1 MLERESILE
10 TLAIVLFAITYIM
23 LLLLPRY
30 RPHIALPSAA
40 AFIVVGIVPLNLVF
54 GFIDWNVILMIAG
67 TMGIVSLFI
76 ESRMPALLADLILE
90 KTPSIRWAIVALS
103 LFSGLISAFVDNVAT
118 VLIVA
123 PVAMSIAKKQGISP
137 VTSVIAV
144 AITSN
149 LQGAATLVGDATSI
163 LLGGHANLDFLDFFW
178 LQGRPGMFWVVQ
190 AGAVA
195 ATVIL
200 YWVLRSTKGD
210 VQPQERTK
218 VEDRFPGYLL
228 VFMVVLLILASFI
241 PEKPAITNGLI
252 CTALFVVGLVRD
264 LARGG
269 GVNKTWKTILDI
281 DFFTLLLLMGLFVVV
296 GGLTQAGVIER
307 FAAFIARTGQGNVFV
322 IYTMIVWMSVIIS
335 GFVDNIPY
343 VATMLPVVG
352 GVASILGIEPN
363 LLYFG
368 LLCGAT
374 LGGNLTPI
382 GASANITGIGL
393 LRKEGYEVSAGQFM
407 RLGIPFTLAAVI
419 TGYLLVWF
427 LWS

>member
-1 MLERESILE
+1 ME

-30 RPHIALPSAA
+30 RPHIALTSAA

-144 AITSN
+144 AIASN

-407 RLGIPFTLAAVI
+407 RLGIPYTLAAAI

>member
-1 MLERESILE
+1 ME

-30 RPHIALPSAA
+30 RPHIALTSAA

-144 AITSN
+144 AIASN

-178 LQGRPGMFWVVQ
+178 LQGRPSMFWVVQ

>member
-1 MLERESILE
+1 ME

-30 RPHIALPSAA
+30 RPHIALTSAA

-144 AITSN
+144 AIASN

>member
-30 RPHIALPSAA
+30 RPHIALTSAA

>member
-1 MLERESILE
+1 MQ
-10 TLAIVLFAITYIM
+10 TLAIVLFAITYIL

-30 RPHIALPSAA
+30 RAHIALISAGT
-40 AFIVVGIVPLNLVF
+40 FLIVGIVPWHMVF
-54 GFIDWNVILMIAG
+54 NFVDWNVILMIAG

-90 KTPSIRWAIVALS
+90 KTPTVRWAIVALS
-103 LFSGLISAFVDNVAT
+103 LFAGIISAFVDNVAT

-144 AITSN
+144 AIASN

-178 LQGRPGMFWVVQ
+178 LQGHPGMFWIVQ

-200 YWVLRSTKGD
+200 YVVLRSTKGEI
-210 VQPQERTK
+210 QPQQRTT
-218 VEDRFPGYLL
+218 VEDKFPGYLL
-228 VFMVVLLILASFI
+228 ILMIVLLILASFI

-252 CTALFVVGLVRD
+252 CVGLFVVGLLRD
-264 LARGG
+264 LARGKG
-269 GVNKTWKTILDI
+269 LKHTWQTIQDI
-281 DFFTLLLLMGLFVVV
+281 DLFTLLLLMGLFVVV

-307 FAAFIARTGQGNVFV
+307 FAAFIARAGQGNVFA
-322 IYTMIVWMSVIIS
+322 IYTLIVWMSVLIS
-335 GFVDNIPY
+335 AFVDNIPY

-352 GVASILGIEPN
+352 GVASILSVEPN

-393 LRKEGYEVSAGQFM
+393 LRKEGYEVSAGQFI
-407 RLGIPFTLAAVI
+407 RLGVPFTLAAVT
-419 TGYLLVWF
+419 TGYILIWLLWA
-427 LWS
+427 

>member
-1 MLERESILE
+1 
-10 TLAIVLFAITYIM
+10 
-23 LLLLPRY
+23 
-30 RPHIALPSAA
+30 
-40 AFIVVGIVPLNLVF
+40 
-54 GFIDWNVILMIAG
+54 
-67 TMGIVSLFI
+67 
-76 ESRMPALLADLILE
+76 
-90 KTPSIRWAIVALS
+90 
-103 LFSGLISAFVDNVAT
+103 
-118 VLIVA
+118 
-123 PVAMSIAKKQGISP
+123 
-137 VTSVIAV
+137 
-144 AITSN
+144 
-149 LQGAATLVGDATSI
+149 
-163 LLGGHANLDFLDFFW
+163 
-178 LQGRPGMFWVVQ
+178 
-190 AGAVA
+190 
-195 ATVIL
+195 
-200 YWVLRSTKGD
+200 
-210 VQPQERTK
+210 
-218 VEDRFPGYLL
+218 
-228 VFMVVLLILASFI
+228 MVVLLILASFI

>member
-1 MLERESILE
+1 LQ
-10 TLAIVLFAITYIM
+10 TLAIALFAITY
-23 LLLLPRY
+23 LLLLSLPRY
-30 RPHIALPSAA
+30 RPHIALVSAGIFVA
-40 AFIVVGIVPLNLVF
+40 VGIVPLNMVF

-90 KTPSIRWAIVALS
+90 KTPTVRWAIVALS
-103 LFSGLISAFVDNVAT
+103 LFSGIISAFMDNVAT

-144 AITSN
+144 AIASN

-195 ATVIL
+195 ATAIL
-200 YWVLRSTKGD
+200 YWVLRSTKGQI
-210 VQPQERTK
+210 QPQARTE
-218 VEDRFPGYLL
+218 VQDRFPGYLL
-228 VFMVVLLILASFI
+228 LIMIVLLILASFI
-241 PEKPAITNGLI
+241 PEKPHITNGLI
-252 CTALFVVGLVRD
+252 CVALFAVGLIRD
-264 LARGG
+264 LALGKG
-269 GVNKTWKTILDI
+269 FKHSWKTILDI
-281 DFFTLLLLMGLFVVV
+281 DLFTLLLLMGLFVVV

-307 FAAFIARTGQGNVFV
+307 FAAFIARTGQGNVFLV
-322 IYTMIVWMSVIIS
+322 YTLIVWMSVLIS
-335 GFVDNIPY
+335 AFVDNIPY
-343 VATMLPVVG
+343 VATMLPVTG
-352 GVASILGIEPN
+352 SVASIMAVEPN

-393 LRKEGYEVSAGQFM
+393 LRREGYEVSAGQFM
-407 RLGIPFTLAAVI
+407 RLGVPFTLAAV
-419 TGYLLVWF
+419 TVGYILIWLLWG
-427 LWS
+427 

>member
-1 MLERESILE
+1 ME

-30 RPHIALPSAA
+30 RPHIALTSAA

>member
-1 MLERESILE
+1 LE

-30 RPHIALPSAA
+30 RPHIALTSAA

-144 AITSN
+144 AIASN

>member
-1 MLERESILE
+1 ME

-23 LLLLPRY
+23 LLLLPGY

-144 AITSN
+144 AIASN

>member
-1 MLERESILE
+1 MQ
-10 TLAIVLFAITYIM
+10 TLAIALFAITY
-23 LLLLPRY
+23 LLLLSLPRY
-30 RPHIALPSAA
+30 RPHIALVSAGIFVA
-40 AFIVVGIVPLNLVF
+40 VGIVPLNMVF

-90 KTPSIRWAIVALS
+90 KTPTVRWAIVALS
-103 LFSGLISAFVDNVAT
+103 LFSGIISAFMDNVAT

-144 AITSN
+144 AIASN

-195 ATVIL
+195 ATAIL
-200 YWVLRSTKGD
+200 YWVLRSTKGQI
-210 VQPQERTK
+210 QPQARTE
-218 VEDRFPGYLL
+218 VQDRFPGYLL
-228 VFMVVLLILASFI
+228 LIMIVLLILASFI
-241 PEKPAITNGLI
+241 PEKPHITNGLI
-252 CTALFVVGLVRD
+252 CVALFAVGLIRD
-264 LARGG
+264 LALGKG
-269 GVNKTWKTILDI
+269 FKHSWKTILDI
-281 DFFTLLLLMGLFVVV
+281 DLFTLLLLMGLFVVV

-307 FAAFIARTGQGNVFV
+307 FAAFIARTGQGNVFLV
-322 IYTMIVWMSVIIS
+322 YTLIVWMSVLIS
-335 GFVDNIPY
+335 AFVDNIPY
-343 VATMLPVVG
+343 AATMLPVTG
-352 GVASILGIEPN
+352 SVASIMAVEPN

-393 LRKEGYEVSAGQFM
+393 LRREGYEVSAGQFM
-407 RLGIPFTLAAVI
+407 RLGVPFTLAAV
-419 TGYLLVWF
+419 TVGYILIWLLWG
-427 LWS
+427 

>member
-1 MLERESILE
+1 ME

-23 LLLLPRY
+23 LLLLPPY
-30 RPHIALPSAA
+30 RPHIALTSAA

-144 AITSN
+144 AIASN